1 MTCSDYT
8 SAYDQ
13 FVLFGDS
20 ITQFSHDPLLGF
32 AFGSALQNA
41 YARRLDIINR
51 GFSGYNTDNA
61 VVLFPKIF
69 PSPQKARVR
78 LMTIFFGAN
87 DAVLAPYGQHVP
99 LDQYK
104 ENLQTILE
112 HPLTKAQNPKIIIIT
127 PGPINEYQLQYFDA
141 SKGFNTPSR
150 TANNTKLYADACRDV
165 ARSLGLP
172 VADLWT
178 AFMNY
183 AGWKD
188 GQPLVGSRD
197 APANELLSTL
207 LTDGLHFTGTG
218 YKIMYD
224 EVMKVLQATWPE
236 EDPERL
242 PMVFPHWE
250 VAPKPVRR

>member
-1 MTCSDYT
+1 
-8 SAYDQ
+8 
-13 FVLFGDS
+13 
-20 ITQFSHDPLLGF
+20 
-32 AFGSALQNA
+32 
-41 YARRLDIINR
+41 
-51 GFSGYNTDNA
+51 
-61 VVLFPKIF
+61 
-69 PSPQKARVR
+69 
-78 LMTIFFGAN
+78 
-87 DAVLAPYGQHVP
+87 VLAPYGQHVP

-104 ENLQTILE
+104 ENLRTILE
-112 HPLTKAQNPKIIIIT
+112 HPLTKAQSPKIIIIT

-150 TANNTKLYADACRDV
+150 TANNTKIYADACRDV

-207 LTDGLHFTGTG
+207 LTDGASF
-218 YKIMYD
+218 
-224 EVMKVLQATWPE
+224 
-236 EDPERL
+236 L
-242 PMVFPHWE
+242 PSSTSSAINLAWHNRVAFHRHWIQDH
-250 VAPKPVRR
+250 VRRSHEGAASQLARGRPRKTADGFSTLGGGS